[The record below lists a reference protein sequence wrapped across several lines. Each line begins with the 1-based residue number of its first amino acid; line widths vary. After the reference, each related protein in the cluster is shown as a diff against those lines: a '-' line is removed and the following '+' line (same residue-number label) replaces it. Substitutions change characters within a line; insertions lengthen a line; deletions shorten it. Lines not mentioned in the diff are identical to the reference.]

1 MVTRKV
7 QVTGGSTYTVS
18 LPKDWAKMNDVS
30 AGSVVKFHSNGESLL
45 LSPNPG
51 TSEIAGSMDVS
62 GLEREQLTRAVMT
75 MYVSGFDRITLEAP
89 HLDAAQSRIIRR
101 AAQDLVGLEVTEKTN
116 EEIVL
121 RDLLDLSELSVEN
134 SLTRM
139 RLFSLAMVNDA
150 MEAVLE
156 HDDELARDVIDRDD
170 EVDRL
175 WFLISRVFR
184 TILRNPVASTEVGLP
199 RETCFGYQT
208 GARQLERI
216 ADHATKIAERATE
229 IDELDRDLAAELTDL
244 HEMAVT
250 VPDVA
255 MDALLESDPADAH
268 RLANDARS
276 KVDSVDQRAREIAE
290 DIHDHDSQNAQ
301 AIGIVVDSVGRTADY
316 GGNIA
321 EAALQKAAPK
331 P

>member
-18 LPKDWAKMNDVS
+18 LPKDWAKLNDVS
-30 AGSVVKFHSNGESLL
+30 AGSVVKFHSDGEALL

-51 TSEIAGSMDVS
+51 TTEIEGSMDVS
-62 GLEREQLTRAVMT
+62 GLEGEQLTRAVMT

-89 HLDAAQSRIIRR
+89 RLDAAQSRIIRH
-101 AAQDLVGLEVTEKTN
+101 AAQDLVGLEVTSKSAD
-116 EEIVL
+116 EIVL

-156 HDDELARDVIDRDD
+156 GDDELARDVVDRDD

-199 RETCFGYQT
+199 RETCFDYQT

-216 ADHATKIAERATE
+216 ADHATKIADRATE
-229 IDELDRDLAAELTDL
+229 IDELDQDLATELTDI
-244 HEMAVT
+244 HEMSVE

-255 MDALLESDPADAH
+255 IDALLESDPADAH

-276 KVDSVDQRAREIAE
+276 TVASVDERAREISEAV
-290 DIHDHDSQNAQ
+290 HDHDSQNAQ
-301 AIGIVVDSVGRTADY
+301 AIGLVVDSIGRTADY

-321 EAALQKAAPK
+321 EAALQKAAPR